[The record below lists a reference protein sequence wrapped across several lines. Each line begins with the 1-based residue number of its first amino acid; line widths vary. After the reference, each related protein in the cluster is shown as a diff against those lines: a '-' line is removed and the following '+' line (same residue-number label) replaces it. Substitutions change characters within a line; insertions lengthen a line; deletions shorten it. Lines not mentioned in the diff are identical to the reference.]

1 MARRHHDPVV
11 VRGVRP
17 HRATGPGTDDRQ
29 VAWEGSGSAA
39 AVLGGLHG
47 PDLHDPE
54 ARDPDAHDPHDLVPR
69 DFVWRGRRYTV
80 CAVLASWQ
88 ERRAWWREV
97 GDDPSGPP
105 SPQRRV
111 WRVEARP
118 PVGDAGVFDLGR
130 DDDHWLLLRAHD

>member
-11 VRGVRP
+11 VRGAVS
-17 HRATGPGTDDRQ
+17 
-29 VAWEGSGSAA
+29 EGAAESAA
-39 AVLGGLHG
+39 PGVIDHVT
-47 PDLHDPE
+47 DHVTDP
-54 ARDPDAHDPHDLVPR
+54 VPR

-97 GDDPSGPP
+97 GDDPSGPL